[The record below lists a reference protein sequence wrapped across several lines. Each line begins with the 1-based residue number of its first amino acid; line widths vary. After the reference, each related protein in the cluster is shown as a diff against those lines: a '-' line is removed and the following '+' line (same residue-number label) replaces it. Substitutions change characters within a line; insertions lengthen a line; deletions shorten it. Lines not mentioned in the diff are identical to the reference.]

1 MKIIEIFENEAISLD
16 DDDIKG
22 LLQIK
27 KSVSNLPFFVV
38 ENKLTTEDYT
48 IGEIQLKRR
57 P

>member
-27 KSVSNLPFFVV
+27 SQSPNLPFFVV
-38 ENKLTTEDYT
+38 ENKLATEDYT
-48 IGEIQLKRR
+48 IGEIQLKKS
-57 P
+57 